1 MEPSRSNGVGVL
13 RCFQIVCEMMTRKPD
28 APPSEHPPRKLDPKV
43 DAMIGAKLRGYYD
56 GLVAEP
62 VPDRILE
69 LIAKLD
75 ARERRDAASA
85 GTDE

>member
-1 MEPSRSNGVGVL
+1 
-13 RCFQIVCEMMTRKPD
+13 
-28 APPSEHPPRKLDPKV
+28 
-43 DAMIGAKLRGYYD
+43 MIGAKLRGYYD

-75 ARERRDAASA
+75 ARERRDATSPE
-85 GTDE
+85 TDE